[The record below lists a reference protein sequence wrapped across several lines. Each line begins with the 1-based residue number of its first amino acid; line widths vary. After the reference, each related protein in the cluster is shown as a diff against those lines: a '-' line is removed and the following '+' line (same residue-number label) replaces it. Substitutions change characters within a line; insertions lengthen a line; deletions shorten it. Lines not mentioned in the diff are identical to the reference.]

1 VEIIH
6 AGPDYSNKTKQ
17 LLSTKN
23 HIWNLRSCSESVY
36 YTSDGIDMNFS
47 IFEEKEIIFQ
57 KQMIVTTRTTQK

>member
-17 LLSTKN
+17 LLSTK
-23 HIWNLRSCSESVY
+23 IWNLRSCSESVY